1 MKVNWGY
8 KIIVQRKSSMNIALC
23 HYRVG
28 ETDGVSLEMDK
39 WKKVLKNMGHKVY
52 FIAGSTGTSDGYVIP
67 EMNYRFEEDL
77 KIERNAY
84 LKLEEYQDEDEL
96 IRAIKKLTLKIEE
109 GLKKI
114 LIENKID
121 LIVPNNILS
130 IGRSI
135 PTATAFTNVIKE
147 LTIRCIGHHHDF
159 YWERNN
165 FSQPTCNFVRKVL
178 EEYYPPKDDLISHVV
193 INSIVQ
199 KELKVRRN
207 LDSII
212 IPNVFDFDEKLWEV
226 DNYNKDFR
234 ERLGIKDNDILMLQ
248 ATRVTNRKAI
258 ELAIDVVG
266 EMQKEENR
274 KILEEAKLYNG
285 KSFNRN
291 SRIVLVLAGMIETA
305 DDYVERI
312 KTRAKGSNVE
322 MLFVN
327 NLVEHSRCVKNNNKI
342 YSLWDTYVFADI
354 ITYPSIQEG
363 WGNQFLEG
371 LFAKKPMLVFEYD
384 VYKEDIKEKG
394 FKVISLGDKYEL
406 DKYGLA
412 KVDQRVIK
420 RAAGECIKLLIDKD
434 YREKMVEENFQSG
447 KKHFSLE
454 SLEERLKSI
463 V

>member
-1 MKVNWGY
+1 MKVMRRY
-8 KIIVQRKSSMNIALC
+8 RIVIQRKDSMNITLC

-39 WKKVLKNMGHKVY
+39 WKKVLENMGHKVY
-52 FIAGSTGTSDGYVIP
+52 FIAGSTGTSDGFIIP
-67 EMNYRFEEDL
+67 EMHYRFKEDL

-84 LKLEEYQDEDEL
+84 LKLEDYRDEDEL
-96 IRAIKKLTLKIEE
+96 IRAVRKQTLKIEE
-109 GLKKI
+109 ALKKI

-121 LIVPNNILS
+121 LIVSNNILS

-135 PTATAFTNVIKE
+135 PTAMAFANVIKE
-147 LTIRCIGHHHDF
+147 LGIRCIGHHHDF
-159 YWERNN
+159 YWERKN
-165 FSQPTCNFVRKVL
+165 FSHPTCNFVRQAL

-212 IPNVFDFDEKLWEV
+212 IPNVFDFNEKLW
-226 DNYNKDFR
+226 DADDYNKDFR
-234 ERLGIKDNDILMLQ
+234 EKLGIKDNDILMLQ

-258 ELAIDVVG
+258 ELAIDVIR

-285 KSFNRN
+285 QNFKGN

-305 DDYVERI
+305 DDYVERL
-312 KTRAKGSNVE
+312 KTRAKESNVE
-322 MLFVN
+322 LLFVN
-327 NLVEHSRCVKNNNKI
+327 NLVEHSRCTKNNNKI
-342 YSLWDTYVFADI
+342 YSLWDTYIFADI

-412 KVDQRVIK
+412 KVSEGVVK

-434 YREKMVEENFQSG
+434 YRENMVEENFRLGS
-447 KKHFSLE
+447 KFLSLE
-454 SLEERLKSI
+454 SLEKKLKSI

>member
-1 MKVNWGY
+1 
-8 KIIVQRKSSMNIALC
+8 MNIALC

-39 WKKVLKNMGHKVY
+39 WKKVLENMGHKVY

-84 LKLEEYQDEDEL
+84 LKLEDYQDEDEL
-96 IRAIKKLTLKIEE
+96 IRAIRKQALKIEE
-109 GLKKI
+109 ALKKI
-114 LIENKID
+114 LIENKVD

-135 PTATAFTNVIKE
+135 PTAMAFTNVIKE
-147 LTIRCIGHHHDF
+147 LGIRCIGHHHDF
-159 YWERNN
+159 YWEREN
-165 FSQPTCNFVRKVL
+165 FSQPTCSFVRQAL
-178 EEYYPPKDDLISHVV
+178 EQYFPPKDDLISHVV

-199 KELKVRRN
+199 KELKARRN

-212 IPNVFDFDEKLWEV
+212 VPNVFDFNEKLWDV
-226 DNYNKDFR
+226 DDYNIDFR
-234 ERLGIKDNDILMLQ
+234 EKLGIRDNDILMLQ

-266 EMQKEENR
+266 EMQKKENK
-274 KILEEAKLYNG
+274 KILKEAKLYNG
-285 KSFNRN
+285 QSFEEN

-305 DDYVERI
+305 DNYVERLKI
-312 KTRAKGSNVE
+312 RAKEGNVE
-322 MLFVN
+322 LIFVN
-327 NLVEHSRCVKNNNKI
+327 NLVEHSRCTKNNNKI

-371 LFAKKPMLVFEYD
+371 LFAKKPMLVFEYNI
-384 VYKEDIKEKG
+384 YKKDIKGKG
-394 FKVISLGDKYEL
+394 FKVISLGDKFEL

-412 KVDQRVIK
+412 KVDKRVIK

-447 KKHFSLE
+447 KVFFSHE
-454 SLEERLKSI
+454 SLEEKLKMI

>member
-1 MKVNWGY
+1 
-8 KIIVQRKSSMNIALC
+8 MNIALC

-39 WKKVLKNMGHKVY
+39 WKKVLENMGHKVY

-67 EMNYRFEEDL
+67 EMNYRFKEDL

-84 LKLEEYQDEDEL
+84 LKLEDYQDEDEL
-96 IRAIKKLTLKIEE
+96 IRAIRKQTLKIEE
-109 GLKKI
+109 ALKKI

-135 PTATAFTNVIKE
+135 PTAMAFVKAIKE
-147 LTIRCIGHHHDF
+147 LGIRCIGHHHDF
-159 YWERNN
+159 YWERDN
-165 FSQPTCNFVRKVL
+165 FSQPTCNFVRKAL

-199 KELKVRRN
+199 KELKVRRS
-207 LDSII
+207 LDSVV
-212 IPNVFDFDEKLWEV
+212 IPNVFDFDEKLWNV
-226 DNYNKDFR
+226 DDYNKDFR
-234 ERLGIKDNDILMLQ
+234 EKLGIRDNDILMLQ

-274 KILEEAKLYNG
+274 KILEEVILYNG
-285 KSFNRN
+285 QSFEED
-291 SRIVLVLAGMIETA
+291 SRIMLVLAGMIETA
-305 DDYVERI
+305 DDYVERL
-312 KTRAKGSNVE
+312 KTRAKESSVE
-322 MLFVN
+322 LLFVN
-327 NLVEHSRCVKNNNKI
+327 SLVEHSRCVKNDNKI

-354 ITYPSIQEG
+354 VTYPSIQEG

-384 VYKEDIKEKG
+384 VYKEDIKRKG

-406 DKYGLA
+406 DKYDLA
-412 KVDQRVIK
+412 KVDKKIIK
-420 RAAGECIKLLIDKD
+420 RTAGECIKLLIDKD
-434 YREKMVEENFQSG
+434 CREKMVEENFQLG
-447 KKHFSLE
+447 REYFSLE
-454 SLEERLKSI
+454 SLEEKLKSI

>member
-1 MKVNWGY
+1 
-8 KIIVQRKSSMNIALC
+8 MNIALC

-147 LTIRCIGHHHDF
+147 LGIRCIGHHHDF
-159 YWERNN
+159 YWERDN

-327 NLVEHSRCVKNNNKI
+327 NLVEHSRCVKDNNKI

-412 KVDQRVIK
+412 KVSKGVIK
-420 RAAGECIKLLIDKD
+420 RAAEECIKLLIDKD

-454 SLEERLKSI
+454 SLEERLKNI

>member
-1 MKVNWGY
+1 
-8 KIIVQRKSSMNIALC
+8 MNIALC

-39 WKKVLKNMGHKVY
+39 WKKVLENMGHKVY

-67 EMNYRFEEDL
+67 EMHYRFEEDL

-84 LKLEEYQDEDEL
+84 LKLEDYQDEDEL
-96 IRAIKKLTLKIEE
+96 IRAIRKQALKIKKA
-109 GLKKI
+109 LKKI
-114 LIENKID
+114 LIKNKID
-121 LIVPNNILS
+121 LIIPNNILS

-135 PTATAFTNVIKE
+135 PTAMAFTNVIKE
-147 LTIRCIGHHHDF
+147 LGVRCIGHHHDF

-165 FSQPTCNFVRKVL
+165 FSHPTCNFVHKAL

-199 KELKVRRN
+199 KELKARRN
-207 LDSII
+207 LDSVV
-212 IPNVFDFDEKLWEV
+212 IPNVFDFDEKLWNV
-226 DNYNKDFR
+226 DDYNKDFR
-234 ERLGIKDNDILMLQ
+234 EKLGIKDNDILMLQ

-258 ELAIDVVG
+258 ELAIDVIG
-266 EMQKEENR
+266 EIQKEENR
-274 KILEEAKLYNG
+274 KILKEAKLYNG
-285 KSFNRN
+285 KSFNWN

-305 DDYVERI
+305 DDYVERL
-312 KTRAKGSNVE
+312 KTRAKESNVE
-322 MLFVN
+322 LLFVN
-327 NLVEHSRCVKNNNKI
+327 NLVEHSRCVKNNEKI

-412 KVDQRVIK
+412 KVSEGVIK

-434 YREKMVEENFQSG
+434 YRKKMVEENFRLGSE
-447 KKHFSLE
+447 FLSLE
-454 SLEERLKSI
+454 SLEKKLKSI

>member
-1 MKVNWGY
+1 MKVRRRY
-8 KIIVQRKSSMNIALC
+8 KIITQRKDSMNIALC

-39 WKKVLKNMGHKVY
+39 WKKVLENMGHKVY
-52 FIAGSTGTSDGYVIP
+52 FIAGSTGISDGYIIP

-84 LKLEEYQDEDEL
+84 LKLEDYQDEDEL
-96 IRAIKKLTLKIEE
+96 IRAIRRQTLKIEKS
-109 GLKKI
+109 LKKF

-121 LIVPNNILS
+121 LIVPNNIFS

-135 PTATAFTNVIKE
+135 PTAMAFTNVIKD
-147 LTIRCIGHHHDF
+147 LGIRCIGHHHDF
-159 YWERNN
+159 YWERDN
-165 FSQPTCNFVRKVL
+165 FSQPTCNFVRKAL
-178 EEYYPPKDDLISHVV
+178 EEYYPPKHNLISHVV

-199 KELKVRRN
+199 KELKVRRS
-207 LDSII
+207 LDSVV
-212 IPNVFDFDEKLWEV
+212 IPNVFDFDEKLWEI

-234 ERLGIKDNDILMLQ
+234 EKLGIKDNDILMLQ

-266 EMQKEENR
+266 EMQKKENR

-285 KSFNRN
+285 KSFNKD

-305 DDYVERI
+305 DDYVERL
-312 KTRAKGSNVE
+312 KTRAKESNVE
-322 MLFVN
+322 LLFVN

-384 VYKEDIKEKG
+384 VYKEDIKEEG

-406 DKYGLA
+406 DEYDLA
-412 KVDQRVIK
+412 KVDKRVIK
-420 RAAGECIKLLIDKD
+420 RAAGECIKSLIDKD
-434 YREKMVEENFQSG
+434 YREKMVEENFQLGREFLSY
-447 KKHFSLE
+447 K
-454 SLEERLKSI
+454 SLEEKLKRI
-463 V
+463 I

>member
-1 MKVNWGY
+1 
-8 KIIVQRKSSMNIALC
+8 MNIALC

-39 WKKVLKNMGHKVY
+39 WKKVLENMGHKVY
-52 FIAGSTGTSDGYVIP
+52 FIAGSTGTSNGHVIP
-67 EMNYRFEEDL
+67 EMNYRFKEDL

-84 LKLEEYQDEDEL
+84 LKLEDYQDEDEL
-96 IRAIKKLTLKIEE
+96 IKATRRQALKIEE
-109 GLKKI
+109 ALKKI
-114 LIENKID
+114 LIKNKIN
-121 LIVPNNILS
+121 LIIPNNILS

-135 PTATAFTNVIKE
+135 PTAMAFTNVIKE
-147 LTIRCIGHHHDF
+147 LGIRCIGHHHDF
-159 YWERNN
+159 YWERDN
-165 FSQPTCNFVRKVL
+165 FSQPTCNFVRKAL

-199 KELKVRRN
+199 KELKARRN
-207 LDSII
+207 LDSVV
-212 IPNVFDFDEKLWEV
+212 IPNVFDFDEKLWNV
-226 DNYNKDFR
+226 DDYNKDFR
-234 ERLGIKDNDILMLQ
+234 EKLGIKDNDILMLQ

-258 ELAIDVVG
+258 ELAIDVIG

-285 KSFNRN
+285 KSFNGN
-291 SRIVLVLAGMIETA
+291 SRIVLLLAGMIETA
-305 DDYVERI
+305 DDYVERL
-312 KTRAKGSNVE
+312 KTRAKESNVE
-322 MLFVN
+322 LLFIN

-371 LFAKKPMLVFEYD
+371 LFAKRPMLVFEYD

-406 DKYGLA
+406 DECGLA
-412 KVDQRVIK
+412 KVNEGIIK

-434 YREKMVEENFQSG
+434 YRKKMVEENFRLGSE
-447 KKHFSLE
+447 FLSLE
-454 SLEERLKSI
+454 SLEKKLKSI

>member
-1 MKVNWGY
+1 
-8 KIIVQRKSSMNIALC
+8 MNIALC

-39 WKKVLKNMGHKVY
+39 WKKVLENMGHKVY

-67 EMNYRFEEDL
+67 EMHYRFKEDL

-84 LKLEEYQDEDEL
+84 LKLEDYQDEDEL
-96 IRAIKKLTLKIEE
+96 IRAIRKQAFKIEKA
-109 GLKKI
+109 LKKI

-121 LIVPNNILS
+121 LIIPNNILS

-135 PTATAFTNVIKE
+135 PTAMAFTNVIKE
-147 LTIRCIGHHHDF
+147 LGIRCIGHHHDF
-159 YWERNN
+159 YWERKS
-165 FSQPTCNFVRKVL
+165 FSHPTCNFVHKAL

-199 KELKVRRN
+199 KELKARRN
-207 LDSII
+207 LDSVV
-212 IPNVFDFDEKLWEV
+212 IPNVFDFDEKLWNV
-226 DNYNKDFR
+226 DDYNKDFR
-234 ERLGIKDNDILMLQ
+234 EKLDIKDNDILMLQ

-266 EMQKEENR
+266 EMQKKENR
-274 KILEEAKLYNG
+274 KILEKAVLYNG
-285 KSFNRN
+285 QSFKGD
-291 SRIVLVLAGMIETA
+291 SRIILVLAGMVETA
-305 DDYVERI
+305 DDYVERLKI
-312 KTRAKGSNVE
+312 RAKESNVE
-322 MLFVN
+322 LLFVN
-327 NLVEHSRCVKNNNKI
+327 NLVEHSRCVKNNDKI

-354 ITYPSIQEG
+354 VTYPSIQEG

-384 VYKEDIKEKG
+384 VYKENIKEKG
-394 FKVISLGDKYEL
+394 FKVISLGDKHEL

-412 KVDQRVIK
+412 KVSEGVIK

-434 YREKMVEENFQSG
+434 YRKKMVEENFRLGSEFLSL
-447 KKHFSLE
+447 KSLE
-454 SLEERLKSI
+454 KKLKSI

>member
-1 MKVNWGY
+1 
-8 KIIVQRKSSMNIALC
+8 MNIALC

-39 WKKVLKNMGHKVY
+39 WKKILENMGHKVY

-84 LKLEEYQDEDEL
+84 LKLEDYRDEDEL
-96 IRAIKKLTLKIEE
+96 IRAIRKQTLKIEE
-109 GLKKI
+109 SLKKF

-135 PTATAFTNVIKE
+135 PTAMAFVKVIKE
-147 LTIRCIGHHHDF
+147 LGIRCIGHHHDF
-159 YWERNN
+159 YWERDN

-193 INSIVQ
+193 INSIMQ
-199 KELKVRRN
+199 KELKMRRS
-207 LDSII
+207 LDSVV
-212 IPNVFDFDEKLWEV
+212 IPNVFDFDEKLWNV
-226 DNYNKDFR
+226 DDYNKDFR
-234 ERLGIKDNDILMLQ
+234 EKLGIRDNDILMLQ

-258 ELAIDVVG
+258 ELAIDVIG

-274 KILEEAKLYNG
+274 KILEEAILYNRQ
-285 KSFNRN
+285 SFKED
-291 SRIVLVLAGMIETA
+291 SRIVLVLAGMIETS
-305 DDYVERI
+305 DDYVERL
-312 KTRAKGSNVE
+312 KTRAEENKVE
-322 MLFVN
+322 LLFVN
-327 NLVEHSRCVKNNNKI
+327 SLVEHSRCVKHDNKV

-354 ITYPSIQEG
+354 VTYPSIQEG

-412 KVDQRVIK
+412 KVDKKIIK

-434 YREKMVEENFQSG
+434 CREKMVEENFQLG
-447 KKHFSLE
+447 REYFSLE
-454 SLEERLKSI
+454 SLEEKLKSI

>member
-1 MKVNWGY
+1 
-8 KIIVQRKSSMNIALC
+8 MNIALC

-39 WKKVLKNMGHKVY
+39 WKKVLENMGHKVY
-52 FIAGSTGTSDGYVIP
+52 FIAGSTGTSNGHVIP
-67 EMNYRFEEDL
+67 EMNYRFKEDL

-84 LKLEEYQDEDEL
+84 LKLEDYQDEDEL
-96 IRAIKKLTLKIEE
+96 IRAIRTQAFKIEE
-109 GLKKI
+109 ALKKI
-114 LIENKID
+114 LIKNKIN
-121 LIVPNNILS
+121 LIIPNNILS

-135 PTATAFTNVIKE
+135 PTAMAFTDVIKE
-147 LTIRCIGHHHDF
+147 LGIRCIGHHHDF
-159 YWERNN
+159 YWERKN
-165 FSQPTCNFVRKVL
+165 FSHPTCNFVRMAL

-199 KELKVRRN
+199 KELKARRN
-207 LDSII
+207 LDSVV
-212 IPNVFDFDEKLWEV
+212 IPNVFNFDEKLWNV
-226 DNYNKDFR
+226 DEYNKDFR
-234 ERLGIKDNDILMLQ
+234 EKLGIKDNDILMLQ

-258 ELAIDVVG
+258 ELAIDVIG

-305 DDYVERI
+305 DDYVERL
-312 KTRAKGSNVE
+312 KTRAKESNVE
-322 MLFVN
+322 LLFVN
-327 NLVEHSRCVKNNNKI
+327 NLVEHSRCVKNNEKI

-371 LFAKKPMLVFEYD
+371 LFAKRPMLVFEYD

-412 KVDQRVIK
+412 KVSERVIK

-434 YREKMVEENFQSG
+434 FRKKMVEENFRLGSE
-447 KKHFSLE
+447 FLSLE
-454 SLEERLKSI
+454 SLEKRLKSI

>member
-8 KIIVQRKSSMNIALC
+8 KIVIQRKSSMNIALC

-39 WKKVLKNMGHKVY
+39 WKKVLENMGHKVY
-52 FIAGSTGTSDGYVIP
+52 FIAGSTGASDGYIIP

-84 LKLEEYQDEDEL
+84 FKLEDYQDEDEL
-96 IRAIKKLTLKIEE
+96 IRAIKKQTLKIEE

-135 PTATAFTNVIKE
+135 PTAMAFVNVIKG
-147 LTIRCIGHHHDF
+147 LGIRCIGHHHDF

-178 EEYYPPKDDLISHVV
+178 EEYYPPKDDSISHIV

-212 IPNVFDFDEKLWEV
+212 IPNVFDFNAKLWEV

-305 DDYVERI
+305 DDYVERL
-312 KTRAKGSNVE
+312 KNRAKESNVE

-371 LFAKKPMLVFEYD
+371 LFAKKPILVFEYD
-384 VYKEDIKEKG
+384 VYKEDIKRKE

-420 RAAGECIKLLIDKD
+420 RAAGECIKLLTDKD

-447 KKHFSLE
+447 RKHFSLE

>member
-1 MKVNWGY
+1 MRGY
-8 KIIVQRKSSMNIALC
+8 RIIIQRKDSMDIALC
-23 HYRVG
+23 HYRIG

-39 WKKVLKNMGHKVY
+39 WKKVLENMGHKVY

-67 EMNYRFEEDL
+67 AMNYRFEEDL
-77 KIERNAY
+77 KKKRKEY
-84 LKLEEYQDEDEL
+84 LKLEDYQDEDEL

-135 PTATAFTNVIKE
+135 PTAMAFTKVIKE
-147 LTIRCIGHHHDF
+147 LGIRCIGHHHDF
-159 YWERNN
+159 YWERKN

-207 LDSII
+207 LDSVV
-212 IPNVFDFDEKLWEV
+212 IPNVFDFDDKLWDA

-234 ERLGIKDNDILMLQ
+234 EKLGIKDNDILMLQ

-274 KILEEAKLYNG
+274 KILEEVKLYNG
-285 KSFNRN
+285 QSFKED
-291 SRIVLVLAGMIETA
+291 SRFVLVLAGMIETA
-305 DDYVERI
+305 DDYVERL
-312 KTRAKGSNVE
+312 KTKAKVSNVE
-322 MLFVN
+322 LLFVN
-327 NLVEHSRCVKNNNKI
+327 NLVEHSRCTKNNNKI

-394 FKVISLGDKYEL
+394 FEVISLGDKYEL
-406 DKYGLA
+406 DEYGLA
-412 KVDQRVIK
+412 KVDKKVI
-420 RAAGECIKLLIDKD
+420 RHTAGECIKLLIDKD
-434 YREKMVEENFQSG
+434 YREKMVEKNFQLGREFLSH
-447 KKHFSLE
+447 KSLKE
-454 SLEERLKSI
+454 KLKLI
-463 V
+463 I

>member
-1 MKVNWGY
+1 
-8 KIIVQRKSSMNIALC
+8 MNIALC

-39 WKKVLKNMGHKVY
+39 WKKVLENMGHKVY
-52 FIAGSTGTSDGYVIP
+52 FIAGSTGTSDGFIIP

-84 LKLEEYQDEDEL
+84 LKLEDYQDEDEL
-96 IRAIKKLTLKIEE
+96 IRAIRKQALKIEE
-109 GLKKI
+109 SLKKI

-135 PTATAFTNVIKE
+135 PTAIAFTNVIKE
-147 LTIRCIGHHHDF
+147 LGVRCIGHHHDF
-159 YWERNN
+159 YWERDN
-165 FSQPTCNFVRKVL
+165 FSQPTCNFVHKAL

-199 KELKVRRN
+199 KELKARRN
-207 LDSII
+207 LDSVV
-212 IPNVFDFDEKLWEV
+212 IPNVFDFDEKLWNV
-226 DNYNKDFR
+226 DDYNKDFR
-234 ERLGIKDNDILMLQ
+234 EKLGIRDNDILMLQ

-258 ELAIDVVG
+258 ELAIDVIG

-285 KSFNRN
+285 KSFNWN

-305 DDYVERI
+305 DDYVERL
-312 KTRAKGSNVE
+312 KTRAKESNVE
-322 MLFVN
+322 LLFVN
-327 NLVEHSRCVKNNNKI
+327 NLVEHSRCVKNNEKI

-412 KVDQRVIK
+412 KVSEGVIK

-434 YREKMVEENFQSG
+434 YRKKMVEENFRLGSE
-447 KKHFSLE
+447 FLSLE
-454 SLEERLKSI
+454 SLEKKLKSI

>member
-1 MKVNWGY
+1 
-8 KIIVQRKSSMNIALC
+8 MNIALC

-39 WKKVLKNMGHKVY
+39 WKKVLENMGHKVY

-84 LKLEEYQDEDEL
+84 LKLEDYQDEDEL

-135 PTATAFTNVIKE
+135 PTAMAFSNVIKE
-147 LTIRCIGHHHDF
+147 LGIRCIGHHHDF
-159 YWERNN
+159 YWERDN
-165 FSQPTCNFVRKVL
+165 FSQPTCNFVRKIL
-178 EEYYPPKDDLISHVV
+178 EEYYPPKHDLISHVV

-199 KELKVRRN
+199 KELKVRRSLN
-207 LDSII
+207 SII
-212 IPNVFDFDEKLWEV
+212 IPNVFNFDEKLWEV

-234 ERLGIKDNDILMLQ
+234 EKLGIKDNDILILQ

-258 ELAIDVVG
+258 ELVIDVVG
-266 EMQKEENR
+266 EIQKEENR

-285 KSFNRN
+285 QSFKGN

-305 DDYVERI
+305 DDYVERL
-312 KTRAKGSNVE
+312 KTRAKESNVE
-322 MLFVN
+322 LLFVN

-371 LFAKKPMLVFEYD
+371 LFAKKPILVFEYD
-384 VYKEDIKEKG
+384 VYKEDIKEEG

-412 KVDQRVIK
+412 KVGKRVIK
-420 RAAGECIKLLIDKD
+420 RAAGECIKLLIDKG
-434 YREKMVEENFQSG
+434 YREKMVEENFQLGREFLSY
-447 KKHFSLE
+447 K
-454 SLEERLKSI
+454 SLEEKLKRI
-463 V
+463 I

>member
-1 MKVNWGY
+1 
-8 KIIVQRKSSMNIALC
+8 MNIALC

-39 WKKVLKNMGHKVY
+39 WKKVLENMGHKVY
-52 FIAGSTGTSDGYVIP
+52 FIAGSTGTSDGFIIP

-84 LKLEEYQDEDEL
+84 LKLEDYQDEDEL
-96 IRAIKKLTLKIEE
+96 IRAIRKQALKIEE
-109 GLKKI
+109 SLKKI

-135 PTATAFTNVIKE
+135 PTAIAFTNVIKE
-147 LTIRCIGHHHDF
+147 LGVRCIGHHHDF
-159 YWERNN
+159 YWERDN
-165 FSQPTCNFVRKVL
+165 FSQPTCNFVHKAL

-199 KELKVRRN
+199 KELKARRN
-207 LDSII
+207 LDSVV
-212 IPNVFDFDEKLWEV
+212 IPNVFDFDEKLWNV
-226 DNYNKDFR
+226 DDYNKDFR
-234 ERLGIKDNDILMLQ
+234 EKLGIRDNDILMLQ

-258 ELAIDVVG
+258 ELAIDVIG

-285 KSFNRN
+285 KSFNWN

-305 DDYVERI
+305 DDYVERL
-312 KTRAKGSNVE
+312 KTRAKESNVE
-322 MLFVN
+322 LLFVN
-327 NLVEHSRCVKNNNKI
+327 NLVEHSRCVKNNEKI

-412 KVDQRVIK
+412 KVDKKIIK

-434 YREKMVEENFQSG
+434 YRKKMVEENFRLGSE
-447 KKHFSLE
+447 FLSLE
-454 SLEERLKSI
+454 SLEKKLKSI

>member
-1 MKVNWGY
+1 
-8 KIIVQRKSSMNIALC
+8 MNIALC

-39 WKKVLKNMGHKVY
+39 WKKVLENMGHKVY
-52 FIAGSTGTSDGYVIP
+52 FIAGSTGTSNGHVIP
-67 EMNYRFEEDL
+67 EMNYRFKEDL

-84 LKLEEYQDEDEL
+84 LKLEDYQDEDEL
-96 IRAIKKLTLKIEE
+96 IKATRRQALKIEE
-109 GLKKI
+109 ALKKI
-114 LIENKID
+114 LIKNKIN
-121 LIVPNNILS
+121 LIIPNNILS

-135 PTATAFTNVIKE
+135 PTAMAFTNVIKE
-147 LTIRCIGHHHDF
+147 LGIRCIGHHHDF
-159 YWERNN
+159 YWERKN
-165 FSQPTCNFVRKVL
+165 FSHPTCNFVRKAL

-199 KELKVRRN
+199 KELKARRN
-207 LDSII
+207 LDSVV
-212 IPNVFDFDEKLWEV
+212 IPNVFDFDEKLWNV
-226 DNYNKDFR
+226 DDYNKDFR
-234 ERLGIKDNDILMLQ
+234 EKLGIKDNDILMLQ

-258 ELAIDVVG
+258 ELAIDVIG

-285 KSFNRN
+285 KSFNGN
-291 SRIVLVLAGMIETA
+291 SRIVLLLAGMIETA
-305 DDYVERI
+305 DDYVERL
-312 KTRAKGSNVE
+312 KTRAKESNVE
-322 MLFVN
+322 LLFIN

-371 LFAKKPMLVFEYD
+371 LFAKRPMLVFEYD

-406 DKYGLA
+406 DECGLA
-412 KVDQRVIK
+412 KVNEGIIK

-434 YREKMVEENFQSG
+434 YRKKMVEENFRLGSE
-447 KKHFSLE
+447 FLSLE
-454 SLEERLKSI
+454 SLEKKLKSI

>member
-1 MKVNWGY
+1 
-8 KIIVQRKSSMNIALC
+8 MNIALC

-39 WKKVLKNMGHKVY
+39 WKKVLENMGHKVY

-67 EMNYRFEEDL
+67 EMHYRFKEDL

-84 LKLEEYQDEDEL
+84 LKLEDYQDEDEL
-96 IRAIKKLTLKIEE
+96 IRAIRKQAFKIEKA
-109 GLKKI
+109 LKKI

-121 LIVPNNILS
+121 LIIPNNILS

-135 PTATAFTNVIKE
+135 PTAMAFTNVIKE
-147 LTIRCIGHHHDF
+147 LGIRCIGHHHDF
-159 YWERNN
+159 YWERKS
-165 FSQPTCNFVRKVL
+165 FSHPTCNFVHKAL

-199 KELKVRRN
+199 KELKARRN
-207 LDSII
+207 LDSVV
-212 IPNVFDFDEKLWEV
+212 IPNVFDFDEKLWNV
-226 DNYNKDFR
+226 DDYNKDFR
-234 ERLGIKDNDILMLQ
+234 EKLDIKDNDILMLQ

-266 EMQKEENR
+266 EMQKKENR
-274 KILEEAKLYNG
+274 KILEKAVLYNG
-285 KSFNRN
+285 QSFKGD
-291 SRIVLVLAGMIETA
+291 SRIILVLAGMVETA
-305 DDYVERI
+305 DDYVERLKI
-312 KTRAKGSNVE
+312 RAKESNVE
-322 MLFVN
+322 LLFVN
-327 NLVEHSRCVKNNNKI
+327 NLVEHSRCVKNNDKI

-363 WGNQFLEG
+363 WGNQVLEG

-412 KVDQRVIK
+412 KVSEGVVK

-434 YREKMVEENFQSG
+434 YRKKMVEENFRLGSE
-447 KKHFSLE
+447 FLSLE
-454 SLEERLKSI
+454 SLEKKLKSI

>member
-1 MKVNWGY
+1 
-8 KIIVQRKSSMNIALC
+8 MNIALC

-39 WKKVLKNMGHKVY
+39 WKKVLENMGHKVY
-52 FIAGSTGTSDGYVIP
+52 FIAGSIGTSDGYIIP

-84 LKLEEYQDEDEL
+84 LKLEDYQSEDEL
-96 IRAIKKLTLKIEE
+96 IRAVRRQTLKIEE
-109 GLKKI
+109 ALKKI

-121 LIVPNNILS
+121 LIIPNNILS

-135 PTATAFTNVIKE
+135 PTAIAFANIIKE
-147 LTIRCIGHHHDF
+147 LGIRCIGHHHDF
-159 YWERNN
+159 YWERDN
-165 FSQPTCNFVRKVL
+165 FSHPTCNFVRKSL
-178 EEYYPPKDDLISHVV
+178 EEYYPPKDNLISHVV

-207 LDSII
+207 LDSTI
-212 IPNVFDFDEKLWEV
+212 IPNVFDFNEKLWEM

-234 ERLGIKDNDILMLQ
+234 KKLGIKDNDILMLQ

-266 EMQKEENR
+266 EMKKKENR

-285 KSFNRN
+285 KSFKED

-305 DDYVERI
+305 DDYVERL
-312 KTRAKGSNVE
+312 KTRAEESNVE
-322 MLFVN
+322 LVFVN
-327 NLVEHSRCVKNNNKI
+327 NLVEHSRCVKNNDKI

-354 ITYPSIQEG
+354 VTYPSIQEG

-384 VYKEDIKEKG
+384 VYKEDIKGKG

-412 KVDQRVIK
+412 RVGEGAIK
-420 RAAGECIKLLIDKD
+420 HAAGECIKLLIDKD
-434 YREKMVEENFQSG
+434 CREKMVEENFQLGRKYLSC
-447 KKHFSLE
+447 K
-454 SLEERLKSI
+454 SLEEKLKMI

>member
-1 MKVNWGY
+1 
-8 KIIVQRKSSMNIALC
+8 MNIALC

-39 WKKVLKNMGHKVY
+39 WKKVLENMGHKVY

-67 EMNYRFEEDL
+67 EMHYRFKEDL

-84 LKLEEYQDEDEL
+84 LKLEDYQDEDEL
-96 IRAIKKLTLKIEE
+96 IRAIRKQAFKIEKA
-109 GLKKI
+109 LKKI

-121 LIVPNNILS
+121 LIIPNNILS

-135 PTATAFTNVIKE
+135 PTAMAFTNVIKE
-147 LTIRCIGHHHDF
+147 LGIRCIGHHHDF
-159 YWERNN
+159 YWERKS
-165 FSQPTCNFVRKVL
+165 FSHPTCNFVHKAL

-199 KELKVRRN
+199 KELKARRN
-207 LDSII
+207 LDSVV
-212 IPNVFDFDEKLWEV
+212 IPNVFDFDEKLWNV
-226 DNYNKDFR
+226 DDYNKDFR
-234 ERLGIKDNDILMLQ
+234 EKLDIKDNDILMLQ

-266 EMQKEENR
+266 EMQKKENR
-274 KILEEAKLYNG
+274 KILEKAVLYNG
-285 KSFNRN
+285 QSFKGD
-291 SRIVLVLAGMIETA
+291 SRIILVLAGMVETA
-305 DDYVERI
+305 DDYVERLKI
-312 KTRAKGSNVE
+312 RAKESNVE
-322 MLFVN
+322 LLFVN
-327 NLVEHSRCVKNNNKI
+327 NLVEHSRCVKNNDKI

-384 VYKEDIKEKG
+384 VYKENIKEKG
-394 FKVISLGDKYEL
+394 FKVISLGDKHEL

-412 KVDQRVIK
+412 KVSEGVIK

-434 YREKMVEENFQSG
+434 YRKKMVEENFRLGSE
-447 KKHFSLE
+447 FLSLE
-454 SLEERLKSI
+454 SLEKKLKSI

>member
-1 MKVNWGY
+1 
-8 KIIVQRKSSMNIALC
+8 MNIVLC

-39 WKKVLKNMGHKVY
+39 WKKVLENMGHKVY
-52 FIAGSTGTSDGYVIP
+52 FIAGSTGTSDGYIIP
-67 EMNYRFEEDL
+67 EMNYRFKEDL

-84 LKLEEYQDEDEL
+84 LKLEDYQDEDEL
-96 IRAIKKLTLKIEE
+96 IRAIRKQTLKIEE
-109 GLKKI
+109 SLKKF

-135 PTATAFTNVIKE
+135 PTAMAFVKVIKE
-147 LTIRCIGHHHDF
+147 LGIRCIGHHHDF
-159 YWERNN
+159 YWERDN
-165 FSQPTCNFVRKVL
+165 FSQPTCNFVHKVL
-178 EEYYPPKDDLISHVV
+178 EEYYPPKDDLISHAV
-193 INSIVQ
+193 INSIMQ
-199 KELKVRRN
+199 KELKMRRS
-207 LDSII
+207 LDSVV
-212 IPNVFDFDEKLWEV
+212 IPNVFDFDEKLWNV
-226 DNYNKDFR
+226 DDYNKDFR
-234 ERLGIKDNDILMLQ
+234 EKLGIRDNDILMLQ

-274 KILEEAKLYNG
+274 KILEEAILYNRQ
-285 KSFNRN
+285 SFKED
-291 SRIVLVLAGMIETA
+291 SRIVLVLAGMIETS
-305 DDYVERI
+305 DDYVERL
-312 KTRAKGSNVE
+312 KTRAEENKVE
-322 MLFVN
+322 LLFVN
-327 NLVEHSRCVKNNNKI
+327 NLVEHSRCVKHDNKV

-354 ITYPSIQEG
+354 VTYPSIQEG

-412 KVDQRVIK
+412 KVDKKIIK

-434 YREKMVEENFQSG
+434 CREKMVEENFQLG
-447 KKHFSLE
+447 REFFSLE
-454 SLEERLKSI
+454 SLEEKLKSI

>member
-1 MKVNWGY
+1 MKARRRY
-8 KIIVQRKSSMNIALC
+8 KIIIQRKDSMNIALC

-39 WKKVLKNMGHKVY
+39 WKKVLENMGHKVY
-52 FIAGSTGTSDGYVIP
+52 FIAGSTGTSDGYIIP
-67 EMNYRFEEDL
+67 EMNYRFKEDL

-84 LKLEEYQDEDEL
+84 LKLEDYQDEDEL
-96 IRAIKKLTLKIEE
+96 IGAIRKQTLKIGE
-109 GLKKI
+109 GLKKF

-135 PTATAFTNVIKE
+135 PTAMAFTNVIKE
-147 LTIRCIGHHHDF
+147 LSIRCIGHHHDF
-159 YWERNN
+159 YWERDN
-165 FSQPTCNFVRKVL
+165 FSQPTCNFVRKAL

-199 KELKVRRN
+199 KELKAKRN

-212 IPNVFDFDEKLWEV
+212 IPNVFDFNEKLWDV
-226 DNYNKDFR
+226 DDYNIDFR
-234 ERLGIKDNDILMLQ
+234 EKLGIKDNDILMLQ

-258 ELAIDVVG
+258 EMAIDVVG

-274 KILEEAKLYNG
+274 KTLEGAKLYNG
-285 KSFNRN
+285 QSFKED

-305 DDYVERI
+305 DDYVERL
-312 KTRAKGSNVE
+312 KTRAEESNVE
-322 MLFVN
+322 LLFVN
-327 NLVEHSRCVKNNNKI
+327 NLVEHSRCNKNNNKI

-384 VYKEDIKEKG
+384 VYKEDIKRKR
-394 FKVISLGDKYEL
+394 FKVIFLGDKYEF

-412 KVDQRVIK
+412 KVDKKIIK
-420 RAAGECIKLLIDKD
+420 RAAGECIKLLIDKE
-434 YREKMVEENFQSG
+434 YREKMVEENFQLG
-447 KKHFSLE
+447 REFFSHE
-454 SLEERLKSI
+454 SLEEKLKMM

>member
-1 MKVNWGY
+1 
-8 KIIVQRKSSMNIALC
+8 MNIALC

-39 WKKVLKNMGHKVY
+39 WKRVLENMGHKVY
-52 FIAGSTGTSDGYVIP
+52 FIAGSTGTSDGYIIP

-84 LKLEEYQDEDEL
+84 LKLEDYQGEDEL

-135 PTATAFTNVIKE
+135 PTAMAFTNIIKE
-147 LTIRCIGHHHDF
+147 LGIRCIGHHHDF
-159 YWERNN
+159 YWERDN
-165 FSQPTCNFVRKVL
+165 FSQPTCNFVRKAL
-178 EEYYPPKDDLISHVV
+178 EEYFPPKDDLISHVV

-199 KELKVRRN
+199 KELKVRRS

-212 IPNVFDFDEKLWEV
+212 IPNVFDLNEKLWEV

-234 ERLGIKDNDILMLQ
+234 EKLGIKDNDILMLQ

-266 EMQKEENR
+266 EIQKKENR
-274 KILEEAKLYNG
+274 KILKEVKLYNG
-285 KSFNRN
+285 QTFKEN

-305 DDYVERI
+305 DDYVERL
-312 KTRAKGSNVE
+312 KTRAKENSVE

-327 NLVEHSRCVKNNNKI
+327 NLVGHSRCIKNNNKI

-371 LFAKKPMLVFEYD
+371 LFAKKPMLVFEYN
-384 VYKEDIKEKG
+384 VYKEDIKRKG

-406 DKYGLA
+406 DEYGLA
-412 KVDQRVIK
+412 KVSEGAIK

-434 YREKMVEENFQSG
+434 CREKMVEKNFQLG
-447 KKHFSLE
+447 REFFSHE
-454 SLEERLKSI
+454 SLEKKLKMI
-463 V
+463 I

>member
-1 MKVNWGY
+1 
-8 KIIVQRKSSMNIALC
+8 MNIALC

-39 WKKVLKNMGHKVY
+39 WEKVLENMGHKVY

-67 EMNYRFEEDL
+67 EMNYRFKEDL

-84 LKLEEYQDEDEL
+84 LKLEDYQDEDEL
-96 IRAIKKLTLKIEE
+96 IKAIRRQTLKIEKA
-109 GLKKI
+109 LKKI
-114 LIENKID
+114 LIKNKID
-121 LIVPNNILS
+121 LIIPNNILS

-135 PTATAFTNVIKE
+135 PTAMAFTNVIKE
-147 LTIRCIGHHHDF
+147 LGVRCIGHHHDF

-165 FSQPTCNFVRKVL
+165 FSHPTCNFVHKAL

-199 KELKVRRN
+199 EELKARRN
-207 LDSII
+207 LDSVV
-212 IPNVFDFDEKLWEV
+212 IPNVFNFDKKLWNI
-226 DNYNKDFR
+226 DDYNKDFR
-234 ERLGIKDNDILMLQ
+234 EKLGIKDNDILMLQ

-258 ELAIDVVG
+258 ELAIDVIG
-266 EMQKEENR
+266 EIQKEENR

-305 DDYVERI
+305 DDYVERL
-312 KTRAKGSNVE
+312 KTRAKESNVE
-322 MLFVN
+322 LLFVN
-327 NLVEHSRCVKNNNKI
+327 NLVEHSRCVKNNEKI

-371 LFAKKPMLVFEYD
+371 LFAKRPMLVFEYD

-406 DKYGLA
+406 DECGLA
-412 KVDQRVIK
+412 KVNEGIIK

-434 YREKMVEENFQSG
+434 YRKKMVEENFRLGSE
-447 KKHFSLE
+447 FLSLE
-454 SLEERLKSI
+454 SLEKKLKSI

>member
-1 MKVNWGY
+1 
-8 KIIVQRKSSMNIALC
+8 MNIALC

-39 WKKVLKNMGHKVY
+39 WKKILENMGHKVY
-52 FIAGSTGTSDGYVIP
+52 YIAGSTGTSDGYVIP

-84 LKLEEYQDEDEL
+84 LKLEDYQDEDEL
-96 IRAIKKLTLKIEE
+96 IRVIKKQTLKIEE
-109 GLKKI
+109 SLKKF

-135 PTATAFTNVIKE
+135 PTAMAFVKVIKE
-147 LTIRCIGHHHDF
+147 LGIRSIGHHHDF
-159 YWERNN
+159 YWERDN

-193 INSIVQ
+193 INSIMQ
-199 KELKVRRN
+199 KELKMRRS
-207 LDSII
+207 LDSVV
-212 IPNVFDFDEKLWEV
+212 IPNVFDFDEKLWNV
-226 DNYNKDFR
+226 DDYNKDFR
-234 ERLGIKDNDILMLQ
+234 EKLGIRDNDILMLQ

-274 KILEEAKLYNG
+274 KILEETILYNRQ
-285 KSFNRN
+285 SFKED
-291 SRIVLVLAGMIETA
+291 SRIVLVLAGMIETS
-305 DDYVERI
+305 DDYVERL
-312 KTRAKGSNVE
+312 KTRAEENKVE
-322 MLFVN
+322 LLFVN
-327 NLVEHSRCVKNNNKI
+327 SLVEHSRCVKHDNKV

-354 ITYPSIQEG
+354 VTYPSIQEG

-412 KVDQRVIK
+412 KVDKKIIK

-434 YREKMVEENFQSG
+434 CREKMVEENFQLG
-447 KKHFSLE
+447 REYFSLE
-454 SLEERLKSI
+454 SLEEKLKSI

>member
-1 MKVNWGY
+1 
-8 KIIVQRKSSMNIALC
+8 MNIALC

-39 WKKVLKNMGHKVY
+39 CKKVLENMGHKIY
-52 FIAGSTGTSDGYVIP
+52 FVAGSTGTSDGYIIP
-67 EMNYRFEEDL
+67 EMNYRFKEDL
-77 KIERNAY
+77 KIGRNAY
-84 LKLEEYQDEDEL
+84 LKLKDYQDEDEL
-96 IRAIKKLTLKIEE
+96 IGAIRKQALKIEK

-121 LIVPNNILS
+121 LIVPNNIFSL
-130 IGRSI
+130 GRSI
-135 PTATAFTNVIKE
+135 PTAMAFANVIKE
-147 LTIRCIGHHHDF
+147 LGIRCIGHHHDF
-159 YWERNN
+159 HWERDNY
-165 FSQPTCNFVRKVL
+165 SQPTCNFVRKAL

-193 INSIVQ
+193 INSIAQ
-199 KELKVRRN
+199 KELKARRN

-212 IPNVFDFDEKLWEV
+212 IPNVFDFNEKLWDV
-226 DNYNKDFR
+226 DDYNIDFR
-234 ERLGIKDNDILMLQ
+234 EKLGIKDNDILMLQ

-258 ELAIDVVG
+258 ELAIEVVG

-285 KSFNRN
+285 KSFKED
-291 SRIVLVLAGMIETA
+291 SRIILVLAGMIETV
-305 DDYVERI
+305 DDYVERL

-322 MLFVN
+322 LLFVN

-354 ITYPSIQEG
+354 VTYTSIQEG

-384 VYKEDIKEKG
+384 VYKEDIKRKG
-394 FKVISLGDKYEL
+394 FKIISLGYKYEFGE
-406 DKYGLA
+406 YGLV
-412 KVDQRVIK
+412 KVDKKIIK
-420 RAAGECIKLLIDKD
+420 RAAGECIKLLVDKD
-434 YREKMVEENFQSG
+434 YREKMVEENFQLG
-447 KKHFSLE
+447 REFFSLKN
-454 SLEERLKSI
+454 LEEKLKMI

>member
-1 MKVNWGY
+1 
-8 KIIVQRKSSMNIALC
+8 MNIALC

-39 WKKVLKNMGHKVY
+39 WKKVLENMGHKVY
-52 FIAGSTGTSDGYVIP
+52 FIAGSTGTSDGYIIP
-67 EMNYRFEEDL
+67 EMNYRFKEDL

-84 LKLEEYQDEDEL
+84 LKLEDYQDENKL
-96 IRAIKKLTLKIEE
+96 IVAIRKQTLKIEE

-135 PTATAFTNVIKE
+135 PTTMAFTNVIKE
-147 LTIRCIGHHHDF
+147 LGIRCIGHHHDF
-159 YWERNN
+159 YWERVN
-165 FSQPTCNFVRKVL
+165 FSQPTCNFVRKAL
-178 EEYYPPKDDLISHVV
+178 EEHYPPKDDLISHVV

-199 KELKVRRN
+199 KELKAKKN

-212 IPNVFDFDEKLWEV
+212 IPNVFDFDEKLWNV
-226 DNYNKDFR
+226 DDYNKDFR
-234 ERLGIKDNDILMLQ
+234 EKLGIKDNDILMLQ

-266 EMQKEENR
+266 EIQKKENR

-285 KSFNRN
+285 QSFNRK
-291 SRIVLVLAGMIETA
+291 SRIVLVLVGMIETA
-305 DDYVERI
+305 DDYVERL
-312 KTRAKGSNVE
+312 KTRAKENNVE

-327 NLVEHSRCVKNNNKI
+327 NLVEHSRCIKNNYKI

-384 VYKEDIKEKG
+384 VYKKDIKGKG
-394 FKVISLGDKYEL
+394 FKVVSLGDKYEL
-406 DKYGLA
+406 DEYGLA
-412 KVDQRVIK
+412 KVDKIVIK
-420 RAAGECIKLLIDKD
+420 RTAGECIKLLIDED

-447 KKHFSLE
+447 REFFSLKN
-454 SLEERLKSI
+454 LEEKLKMI
-463 V
+463 I

>member
-1 MKVNWGY
+1 
-8 KIIVQRKSSMNIALC
+8 MNIALC

-39 WKKVLKNMGHKVY
+39 WKKVLENMGHKVY
-52 FIAGSTGTSDGYVIP
+52 FIAGSTGTSDGYIIP

-77 KIERNAY
+77 KIERNAF
-84 LKLEEYQDEDEL
+84 LKLEDYQDEDEL

-135 PTATAFTNVIKE
+135 PTAMAFTKVIKE
-147 LTIRCIGHHHDF
+147 LGIRCIGHHHDF
-159 YWERNN
+159 YWERKN
-165 FSQPTCNFVRKVL
+165 FSQPTCNFARKAL
-178 EEYYPPKDDLISHVV
+178 EKYYPPKDDLISHVV

-199 KELKVRRN
+199 KELKVRRS

-212 IPNVFDFDEKLWEV
+212 VPNVFDFNEKLWEA
-226 DNYNKDFR
+226 DNYNKDIR
-234 ERLGIKDNDILMLQ
+234 VKLGIKDNDVLMLQ

-266 EMQKEENR
+266 EMRKKENR
-274 KILEEAKLYNG
+274 KILEEEKLYNG
-285 KSFNRN
+285 QSFNRN

-312 KTRAKGSNVE
+312 KTRAKERNVE

-327 NLVEHSRCVKNNNKI
+327 NLVEHSRCTKNNNKI

-412 KVDQRVIK
+412 KVEKKIIK
-420 RAAGECIKLLIDKD
+420 RTAEECIKLLIDKD
-434 YREKMVEENFQSG
+434 YREKMVEENFQLG
-447 KKHFSLE
+447 REFFSHE
-454 SLEERLKSI
+454 SLEDKLKMI

>member
-1 MKVNWGY
+1 
-8 KIIVQRKSSMNIALC
+8 MNIALC

-39 WKKVLKNMGHKVY
+39 WKKVLENMGHKVY
-52 FIAGSTGTSDGYVIP
+52 FIAGSTGTSDGYIIP
-67 EMNYRFEEDL
+67 EMNYRFKEDL

-84 LKLEEYQDEDEL
+84 LKLEDYQDENKL
-96 IRAIKKLTLKIEE
+96 IVAIRKQTLKIEE
-109 GLKKI
+109 DLKKI

-135 PTATAFTNVIKE
+135 PTAMAFTNVIKE
-147 LTIRCIGHHHDF
+147 LGIRCIGHHHDF
-159 YWERNN
+159 YWERVN
-165 FSQPTCNFVRKVL
+165 FSQPTCNFVRKAL

-199 KELKVRRN
+199 KELKAKRS

-212 IPNVFDFDEKLWEV
+212 IPNVFDFDDKLWEV

-234 ERLGIKDNDILMLQ
+234 ERLGIKDNDILILQ

-258 ELAIDVVG
+258 ELAIDVIG
-266 EMQKEENR
+266 EMQKKENK

-285 KSFNRN
+285 KSFKEN

-305 DDYVERI
+305 DDYVERL
-312 KTRAKGSNVE
+312 KTRAEENSVE

-354 ITYPSIQEG
+354 ITYPSIKEG
-363 WGNQFLEG
+363 WGNQFLEA

-384 VYKEDIKEKG
+384 VYKKDIKGKG
-394 FKVISLGDKYEL
+394 FKVVSLGDKHEL
-406 DKYGLA
+406 DEDGLA
-412 KVDQRVIK
+412 KVNKRVIK

-434 YREKMVEENFQSG
+434 YREKLVEENFQSG
-447 KKHFSLE
+447 RRYFSYE
-454 SLEERLKSI
+454 SLEEKLKII

>member
-1 MKVNWGY
+1 
-8 KIIVQRKSSMNIALC
+8 MNIALC

-39 WKKVLKNMGHKVY
+39 WKKVLEKMGHKVY
-52 FIAGSTGTSDGYVIP
+52 FIAGSTGTSNGHVIP
-67 EMNYRFEEDL
+67 EMNYRFKEDL

-84 LKLEEYQDEDEL
+84 LKLEDYQDEDEL
-96 IRAIKKLTLKIEE
+96 IKAIRRQTLKIEKA
-109 GLKKI
+109 LKKI
-114 LIENKID
+114 LIKNKID
-121 LIVPNNILS
+121 LIIPNNILS

-135 PTATAFTNVIKE
+135 PTAMAFTNVIKE
-147 LTIRCIGHHHDF
+147 LGIRCIGHHHDF
-159 YWERNN
+159 YWERKN
-165 FSQPTCNFVRKVL
+165 FSHPTCNFVRMAL

-199 KELKVRRN
+199 KELKARRN

-212 IPNVFDFDEKLWEV
+212 IPNVFDFNERLWDV
-226 DNYNKDFR
+226 DDYNIDFR
-234 ERLGIKDNDILMLQ
+234 EKLGIRDNDIFMLQ

-266 EMQKEENR
+266 EMQKKKNR
-274 KILEEAKLYNG
+274 KILEKAVLYNG
-285 KSFNRN
+285 QSFKEN

-305 DDYVERI
+305 DDYVERLRA
-312 KTRAKGSNVE
+312 RAKERDVE
-322 MLFVN
+322 LLFVN
-327 NLVEHSRCVKNNNKI
+327 NLVEHSRCVKNNDKI

-384 VYKEDIKEKG
+384 VYKENIKEKG
-394 FKVISLGDKYEL
+394 FKVISLGDKHEL

-412 KVDQRVIK
+412 KVSEGVIK

-434 YREKMVEENFQSG
+434 YRKKMVEENFRLGSE
-447 KKHFSLE
+447 FLSLE
-454 SLEERLKSI
+454 SLEKKLKSI

>member
-1 MKVNWGY
+1 MKVSWRY
-8 KIIVQRKSSMNIALC
+8 KIIIQRKSSMNIALC

-39 WKKVLKNMGHKVY
+39 WKKVLENMGHKVY
-52 FIAGSTGTSDGYVIP
+52 FIAGSTGTSDGYIMP
-67 EMNYRFEEDL
+67 EMNYRFKEDL

-84 LKLEEYQDEDEL
+84 LKLEDYQGEDEL
-96 IRAIKKLTLKIEE
+96 IIAIKKQTLKIEE

-121 LIVPNNILS
+121 LIIPNNIFS

-135 PTATAFTNVIKE
+135 PTAMAFTNVIKE
-147 LTIRCIGHHHDF
+147 LGIRCIGHHHDF
-159 YWERNN
+159 YWERDN

-178 EEYYPPKDDLISHVV
+178 EEYYPPKDDFISHVV

-212 IPNVFDFDEKLWEV
+212 IPNVFDFDEKLWNV
-226 DNYNKDFR
+226 DDYNKDFR
-234 ERLGIKDNDILMLQ
+234 EKLGIKDNDILMLQ

-258 ELAIDVVG
+258 ELAIDVIG

-285 KSFNRN
+285 QSLKED
-291 SRIVLVLAGMIETA
+291 SRIILVLVGMIETA
-305 DDYVERI
+305 DDYVERL
-312 KTRAKGSNVE
+312 KTRAKESNVE
-322 MLFVN
+322 LLFVN

-354 ITYPSIQEG
+354 ITYPSIKEG

-384 VYKEDIKEKG
+384 VYKEDIKEEG

-412 KVDQRVIK
+412 KVSEGAIK
-420 RAAGECIKLLIDKD
+420 RAARECIKLLIDKD
-434 YREKMVEENFQSG
+434 YREKMVEENFQLGRKFLSC
-447 KKHFSLE
+447 KSLE
-454 SLEERLKSI
+454 KKLKRI
-463 V
+463 I

>member
-1 MKVNWGY
+1 
-8 KIIVQRKSSMNIALC
+8 MNIALC

-39 WKKVLKNMGHKVY
+39 WKKVLEKMGHKVY
-52 FIAGSTGTSDGYVIP
+52 FIAGSTGTSNGHVIP
-67 EMNYRFEEDL
+67 EMNYRFKEDL

-84 LKLEEYQDEDEL
+84 LKLENYQDEDEL
-96 IRAIKKLTLKIEE
+96 IRAIRMQALKIEE
-109 GLKKI
+109 ALKKI
-114 LIENKID
+114 LIKNKIN
-121 LIVPNNILS
+121 LIIPNNILS

-135 PTATAFTNVIKE
+135 PTAMAFTNVIKE
-147 LTIRCIGHHHDF
+147 LGIRCIGHHHDF
-159 YWERNN
+159 YWERKS
-165 FSQPTCNFVRKVL
+165 FSHPTCNFVHKAL

-199 KELKVRRN
+199 KELKARRN
-207 LDSII
+207 LDSVV
-212 IPNVFDFDEKLWEV
+212 IPNVFDFDEKLWNV
-226 DNYNKDFR
+226 DDYNKDFR
-234 ERLGIKDNDILMLQ
+234 EKLDIKDNDILMLQ

-266 EMQKEENR
+266 EMQKKENR
-274 KILEEAKLYNG
+274 KILEKAVLYNG
-285 KSFNRN
+285 QSFKGD
-291 SRIVLVLAGMIETA
+291 SRIILVLAGMVETA
-305 DDYVERI
+305 DDYVERLKI
-312 KTRAKGSNVE
+312 RAKESNVE
-322 MLFVN
+322 LLFVN
-327 NLVEHSRCVKNNNKI
+327 NLVEHSRCVKNNDKI

-384 VYKEDIKEKG
+384 VYKENIKEKG
-394 FKVISLGDKYEL
+394 FKVISLGDKHEL

-412 KVDQRVIK
+412 KVSEGVIK

-434 YREKMVEENFQSG
+434 YRKKMVEENFRLGSE
-447 KKHFSLE
+447 FLSLE
-454 SLEERLKSI
+454 SLEKKLKSI